1 MSTEETN
8 NGNGDNPELESGTL
22 QETVHLS
29 EMYQSWFLD
38 YASYVILERAVPEI
52 TDGLKPVQRRI
63 LHAMKELDDGRYNK
77 VANIIGHTMKYH
89 PHGDASIGD
98 ALVQL
103 GQKDL
108 LIDCQGN
115 WGNILTGDSAAAPRY
130 IEARP
135 SKFAHE
141 VLFNA
146 KTTTWQASYDGR
158 NKEPVALP
166 AKFPLLLA
174 QGVEGIAVGLASKIL
189 PHNFNELI
197 DSSINI
203 LQKKEFELYP
213 DFLTGGMVD
222 VSRYNDG
229 LRGGKI
235 RLRAKIIL
243 EDKKTLVIREIPYGT
258 TTGSIIDSILTAND
272 KGKIKIRKID
282 DNTSADVEILI
293 HLAPGVSP
301 DTTIDALYAFTEC
314 EVSISPNACVI
325 ENGKPRFMG
334 VSEILRVN
342 TQRTLDL
349 LKLELDIRRQEL
361 LDQLHFNSLEKIFIE
376 NEVYEGIK
384 KCKTTEEIDAA
395 IFSGLKPFAKQIIRP
410 VSEEDVHRLR
420 KIPIE
425 RISRY
430 NAARADE
437 VMAAIQVEMDEVE
450 NHLAHLVDYAI
461 EYFRQIRKKYGK
473 NRDRKTEIRSFDTI
487 EAAKVAAANE
497 KLYVNREEGFA
508 GTSLKKDEFVGDCS
522 DIDDIIVFRDDGTFL
537 VVKVADKIFVGQN
550 IIHIAVF
557 NKNDSRTVYNMI
569 YRDGKNGKIMVK
581 RFSVLGVTRDKE
593 YVVTKGTPGSKVLY
607 FTANPNGEAE
617 VVRVELKP
625 KPRLKKNSFDFNF
638 AEIAIKG
645 RSSMGNT
652 LTKFA
657 VRKIEQ
663 REEGIS
669 TLGSLNIWYDET
681 VQRLNTDDRGLLLG
695 AFSGADRIITFTN
708 AGQYRLTSFDL
719 STHFDEDMMRIEK
732 YDPDRVY
739 TAVYQENE
747 SKLYYIKRFKSELT
761 EKKVEFVESPDR
773 LILFSADPY
782 PRLELLYDMK
792 FKTKGVEQEE
802 IIAHEFIGVKGIKAK
817 GKRLSVHALKKIDW
831 IEPLLPDDT
840 ALTDINPAPEEE
852 PGSLSAMPV
861 TNGLSDLQTDR
872 SAPDEASGS
881 ASSFLHI
888 QADALPDAGSPEPD
902 QAGVAGKQR
911 KTRFT
916 PGPPSQNA
924 GKDPDDEVN
933 KAKKD
938 IDETKSGLTFRV
950 DSIGVADKMPE
961 DEYTVNEDITPP
973 IILLEEPVAL
983 SDHSKGSATHKKRER
998 KKKQDPAADSQRN
1011 EDDPGDAIQMELP
1024 L

>member
-1 MSTEETN
+1 MSTEETT
-8 NGNGDNPELESGTL
+8 NGDNPELESGTL
-22 QETVHLS
+22 KETVHLS
-29 EMYQSWFLD
+29 QMYQNWFLD

-141 VLFNA
+141 VLFNP
-146 KTTTWQASYDGR
+146 KTTGWQLSYDGR
-158 NKEPVALP
+158 NKEPVTLP

-174 QGVEGIAVGLASKIL
+174 QGGEGIAVGLASKIL

-197 DSSINI
+197 EASIRI
-203 LQKKEFELYP
+203 LEGKDFELFP
-213 DFLTGGMVD
+213 DFLTGGMAD

-258 TTGSIIDSILTAND
+258 TTGSIIDSILAAND

-282 DNTSADVEILI
+282 DNTAADVEILI

-301 DTTIDALYAFTEC
+301 DTTMDALYAFTEC
-314 EVSISPNACVI
+314 EVSISPNVCVI
-325 ENGKPRFMG
+325 ENGRPRFMG

-342 TQRTLDL
+342 TQNTVNL
-349 LKLELDIRRQEL
+349 LKLELNIRRQEL
-361 LDQLHFNSLEKIFIE
+361 LDQLHNISLEKIFIE
-376 NEVYEGIK
+376 NEIYEGIK
-384 KCKTTEEIDAA
+384 KCKTTEEIDTA
-395 IFSGLKPFAKQIIRP
+395 IFDGLKPFAHLIIRP

-425 RISRY
+425 RISRF
-430 NAARADE
+430 NSAKADE
-437 VMAAIQVEMDEVE
+437 AMDDVKAEMDEVD
-450 NHLAHLVDYAI
+450 NHLANLIDFTI

-473 NRDRKTEIRSFDTI
+473 NRDRKTEIRSFDNI

-508 GTSLKKDEFVGDCS
+508 GTGLKKDEYVCDCS
-522 DIDDIIVFRDDGTFL
+522 DIDDIIAFRDDGTFI
-537 VVKVADKIFVGQN
+537 VVKVAGKIFIGQN
-550 IIHIAVF
+550 IIHVAVF
-557 NKNDSRTVYNMI
+557 NKNDSRTVYNLI

-581 RFSVLGVTRDKE
+581 RFSVVGVTRDKE
-593 YVVTKGTPGSKVLY
+593 YTVTKGTPGSKVLY

-617 VVRVELKP
+617 GIRVELKP
-625 KPRLKKNSFDFNF
+625 KPRLKKSSFDFNF

-645 RSSMGNT
+645 RNSMGNT

-663 REEGIS
+663 RQEGVS

-681 VQRLNTDDRGLLLG
+681 VQRLNTDERGILLG
-695 AFSGADRIITFTN
+695 AFSGTDRIITVMQS
-708 AGQYRLTSFDL
+708 GYYRLSSFDL
-719 STHFDEDMMRIEK
+719 SAHFDEEMILIEK
-732 YDPDRVY
+732 FDPEKVY
-739 TAVYQENE
+739 TVVYQEHE
-747 SKLYYIKRFKSELT
+747 SKHYFMKRFKAELSDR
-761 EKKVEFVESPDR
+761 KVEFVEDPDR
-773 LILFSADPY
+773 MTLFSTDAR
-782 PRLELLYDMK
+782 PRLELIFDMTL
-792 FKTKGVEQEE
+792 KTKGSEQEE
-802 IIAHEFIGVKGIKAK
+802 IVAEEFIGVKGIKAK
-817 GKRLSVHALKKIDW
+817 GKRLAIHPLKKIKW
-831 IEPLLPDDT
+831 LESLLPEE
-840 ALTDINPAPEEE
+840 LPEEE
-852 PGSLSAMPV
+852 IASQDEEDAGYKPGPGFRLDAVEKAEP
-861 TNGLSDLQTDR
+861 GQ
-872 SAPDEASGS
+872 AEEP
-881 ASSFLHI
+881 
-888 QADALPDAGSPEPD
+888 ADASEPLSKGDLPINLL
-902 QAGVAGKQR
+902 
-911 KTRFT
+911 
-916 PGPPSQNA
+916 PP
-924 GKDPDDEVN
+924 
-933 KAKKD
+933 
-938 IDETKSGLTFRV
+938 
-950 DSIGVADKMPE
+950 
-961 DEYTVNEDITPP
+961 
-973 IILLEEPVAL
+973 EEPTIEQAP
-983 SDHSKGSATHKKRER
+983 ARKKRPR
-998 KKKQDPAADSQRN
+998 IPKPDPSENPAK
-1011 EDDPGDAIQMELP
+1011 DDDDTFQMELP